1 MNFELYSLFFVTTV
15 LLIMVP
21 GPSAMVAASQGGAL
35 QSKRAALGVLGIA
48 SGDAVFFAL
57 SATGIAT
64 LILASSTL
72 FLVIKWL
79 GVAFLVYLGLMALFA
94 KGSSLRLGGLK
105 TSNQPKKLFVQG
117 LAIQMSNPKA
127 LMYFSALLPQF
138 IDPNE
143 PIFTQLMLMG
153 ATVFIA
159 DLLVYSGYAYL
170 GAHLAR
176 QPLKSWVVHLV
187 NKTAGL
193 ALLYTGIKMAM
204 MDTSR
209 SG

>member
-1 MNFELYSLFFVTTV
+1 MSFEFYSLFFVTTV

-35 QSKRAALGVLGIA
+35 QSNKAGLGVLGIA
-48 SGDAVFFAL
+48 SGDAIFFVL

-72 FLVIKWL
+72 FLIIKWL

-94 KGSSLRLGGLK
+94 KGSSLQLGGFK
-105 TSNQPKKLFVQG
+105 TSDQPKKLFIQG
-117 LAIQMSNPKA
+117 LTIQMSNPKA

-138 IDPNE
+138 IDPNA

-176 QPLKSWVVHLV
+176 KPLKSWVVHLV

-204 MDTSR
+204 IDTKPS
-209 SG
+209 